1 MGIIWSACTGFLS
14 DFTKMALKLFFN
26 TSNMKIGKAKISLS
40 FVNDNATYL
49 FPIHEVALSKRI
61 QVLHTFELYKMSL
74 DQPNEWLVDLHRVVQ
89 NKPDTIKSRVI
100 S

>member
-1 MGIIWSACTGFLS
+1 
-14 DFTKMALKLFFN
+14 
-26 TSNMKIGKAKISLS
+26 MKVDKEKISLS
-40 FVNDNATYL
+40 FVNATYL
-49 FPIHEVALSKRI
+49 FSIHEVLSKRI